1 MAFGRTTFSEDDEDP
16 ARMTRDE
23 ERVRRGFWV
32 KARRVAAGL
41 PFAEDLLAAYY
52 CAFDRSTPLQVK
64 ASLLAAL
71 AYFVL
76 PFDFIPD
83 FLPVLGYTDDA
94 AVLAAAIRLVAT
106 HILPAHRDAAR
117 ETLSSFRGVA

>member
-1 MAFGRTTFSEDDEDP
+1 MVFGRTTFSEDDEDP
-16 ARMTRDE
+16 ARMARDE
-23 ERVRRGFWV
+23 ERVRHGFWV

-52 CAFDRSTPLQVK
+52 CAFDRSTPLPVK

-83 FLPVLGYTDDA
+83 FLPVFGYTDDA
-94 AVLAAAIRLVAT
+94 AVLAAAIRLVAA
-106 HILPAHRDAAR
+106 HILPVHRDAAR